1 MEAISTAGQHMSL
14 AALKQHDPYI
24 NRIVDVTGQVALYTF
39 NPKANEWEKT
49 DIEGT
54 LFVYTR
60 YATPYHGFTIMNRLN
75 MKNLVE
81 PINKDLEFQLQD
93 PFLLYRNSSLS
104 IYSIWFY
111 DKNDCQRIAQ
121 LMSHVVKQEAER
133 AQQGSP
139 GRHTPSKTNGC
150 TEDRPIDILEM
161 LSKAKD
167 EYERTQ
173 IGEFDISS
181 SSELLRAHNAFK
193 SSSGEA
199 TEHAATSQQQE
210 KNSHPGPKQ
219 ITVEELFGSSLPKE
233 QSPLGYPNFGTP
245 EKTQQDGLLR
255 RLNLAQPF
263 PYEPSLVSQQGL
275 ESLGDSL
282 GAAASTQHETLT
294 HMRQAPALVPLP
306 DIKKL
311 PNSSIRSSPVFQSVH
326 PAEAAGSQ
334 ILSNLSTDGSDLMKV
349 MQQSHIK
356 PTSPLMVCQPASE
369 QLNPAPHPQSAIP
382 GVIRPPL
389 GSSAISMGFLNQD
402 LLHKLKLT
410 PQHGQ
415 LSQQALSK
423 PTLAPNFLSSLSQLA
438 TPECFKE
445 SISKPVALNCIPAT
459 PVQVVPPQVT
469 SVSSAESLLVLLS
482 PSMFQQSTGKPT
494 EPDSK
499 PSSASPL
506 TLAAEAPPSSSVFS
520 RTQLQETLIHLIKN
534 DSKFL
539 SSIHEA
545 YLQVLAKDLC
555 NMKL

>member
-1 MEAISTAGQHMSL
+1 MEAVSTAGQHMSL

-39 NPKANEWEKT
+39 NPQANEWEKT

-60 YATPYHGFTIMNRLN
+60 YAIPYHGFTIMNRLN

-139 GRHTPSKTNGC
+139 GRHTPSKANGC
-150 TEDRPIDILEM
+150 SEDRPIDILEM

-173 IGEFDISS
+173 IGEFDICS
-181 SSELLRAHNAFK
+181 SSELLCAHNAYK

-199 TEHAATSQQQE
+199 TEHALTSQQQE
-210 KNSHPGPKQ
+210 KNTHQGPKQ

-233 QSPLGYPNFGTP
+233 QTLMGYPNLGTP

-255 RLNLAQPF
+255 RQNLAQPF
-263 PYEPSLVSQQGL
+263 SYEPSLVSQQGL
-275 ESLGDSL
+275 ESLGDTL
-282 GAAASTQHETLT
+282 GAAASTQHKTLT
-294 HMRQAPALVPLP
+294 HMRQAPGSVSLP

-311 PNSSIRSSPVFQSVH
+311 PNSSIRCSPVFHPVH

-349 MQQSHIK
+349 MQQSHVK

-389 GSSAISMGFLNQD
+389 GSSALSMGFLSQD
-402 LLHKLKLT
+402 LLHKLKLA

-423 PTLAPNFLSSLSQLA
+423 PSLSQLA

-445 SISKPVALNCIPAT
+445 SIAKPVALNCIPAT

-482 PSMFQQSTGKPT
+482 PSVFQQSAGKPT
-494 EPDSK
+494 ESDSK

-506 TLAAEAPPSSSVFS
+506 TLAAEAQPSYSVFS

-539 SSIHEA
+539 SSIHDA